1 MSKVQGHYL
10 RQRAQQKNTNLRIF
24 PVFAHRLY
32 CVSWVV
38 EKTALKLSK
47 VCDTDNQDGLIYI
60 HTQKKP
66 CPWSPAKESTLPAEV
81 VSLPVLSKLKEVP

>member
-10 RQRAQQKNTNLRIF
+10 RRRAQQKNTNLRIF

-47 VCDTDNQDGLIYI
+47 VCDTDNQDGLIDPGVLI
-60 HTQKKP
+60 FFFSLLFHK
-66 CPWSPAKESTLPAEV
+66 SLDSSLMGN
-81 VSLPVLSKLKEVP
+81 VS